1 MEQEKI
7 LYMNRKELEA
17 YLGTGLKEKEIL
29 IIEDA
34 SAEEGKEVRDG
45 RNETEGGTSK
55 AD

>member
-7 LYMNRKELEA
+7 LYMNRKEFEA
-17 YLGTGLKEKEIL
+17 YLKNGLKENEIL

-34 SAEEGKEVRDG
+34 STEERKEVWDG
-45 RNETEGGTSK
+45 RKEFECGTGK